1 MIDPLQY
8 VDRTVPRLALV
19 GKERSILQDVLRAG
33 QSGAEGV
40 EERGSWAVCEASLG
54 AKPGSN
60 GILDHH
66 RHALCPLAS
75 TI

>member
-1 MIDPLQY
+1 MQD
-8 VDRTVPRLALV
+8 
-19 GKERSILQDVLRAG
+19 ILQAFACRTSVEWGRAG

-40 EERGSWAVCEASLG
+40 EERGSWAVCEASMG